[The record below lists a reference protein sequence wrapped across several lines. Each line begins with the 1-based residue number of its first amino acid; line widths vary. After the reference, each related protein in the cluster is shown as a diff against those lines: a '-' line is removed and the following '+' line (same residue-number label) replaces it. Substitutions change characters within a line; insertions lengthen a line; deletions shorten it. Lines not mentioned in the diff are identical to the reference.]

1 MEKPAYEYLP
11 IEDYG
16 VIGDLHTVALVGMN
30 GSIDWCCLPHFDS
43 PSLFGAI
50 LDKHKG
56 GRWQIASVHPGS
68 RKQMYFPETNVLITR
83 FLGAE
88 GVGEVMDCM
97 PVEENVPPMQKADYH
112 RIVRQ
117 VTAVRGSVTFRL
129 YCEPAFNYGR
139 DAHEIHLS
147 EEGALFSTA
156 AMTVGLVSPVP
167 LTRAA
172 KAVAAE
178 FTLRAG
184 ETIGFILRQAEK
196 ADDRTVLRRPTE
208 SEQLVQPTILFWK
221 RWLARSR
228 YRGRWRETVDRS
240 VLTLKLLTYAPTGAI
255 VAAPTCSLPESIG
268 GGRNWDYRYT
278 WIRDA
283 SFTVY
288 AFLRIG
294 FTEEARHFME
304 WMEARLRESR
314 SGRLQIMY
322 GINGEHSLDETILSH
337 WEGYRQ
343 SGPVRIGNA
352 AHKQRQLDIYGE
364 MMDSVYLC
372 NKYVAP
378 VSHDLWQSL
387 IRILEWMAKHWRE
400 ADEGIW
406 EMRAGRRQ
414 NTHSKVMCWVA
425 LDRAL
430 RLSAKRSL
438 PINRPAWERER
449 DAIYNAVMKRGWNPG
464 RKSFINAFGSSA
476 LDASCLLMPLVKFIS
491 PSDPRMLSTLEAI
504 QKELVSDSLVYR
516 YRSGSG
522 EDGLKGQEGSF
533 SMCSF
538 WLVEC
543 LARAGKVEEAR
554 LIFEKML
561 GYANHL
567 GLYAEEIGQGGEALG
582 NFPQAFTHL
591 GLISAAFNLDR
602 ALDGGAHAPRHFAP
616 A

>member
-1 MEKPAYEYLP
+1 MEKPDYDYLP

-56 GRWQIASVHPGS
+56 GRWQIAAVHPGS
-68 RKQMYFPETNVLITR
+68 RKQMYFPDTNVLITR

-97 PVEENVPPMQKADYH
+97 PVEEDVLPREKAEYH
-112 RIVRQ
+112 RIIRQ
-117 VTAVRGSVTFRL
+117 VTAVRGAVTFRL
-129 YCEPAFNYGR
+129 FCEPAFNYGR
-139 DAHEIHLS
+139 DAHEIHVS
-147 EEGALFSTA
+147 EAGALFSATA
-156 AMTVGLVSPVP
+156 MAVGLISPVP
-167 LTRAA
+167 LTRVA
-172 KAVAAE
+172 KGVGAE
-178 FTLRAG
+178 FILKAG
-184 ETIGFILRQAEK
+184 ESLSFILRQAEK
-196 ADDRTVLRRPTE
+196 ADNRTLLSRPTE

-240 VLTLKLLTYAPTGAI
+240 ALTLKLLTYAPTGAI

-304 WMEARLRESR
+304 WMAARLREVKPR
-314 SGRLQIMY
+314 GRLQIMY
-322 GINGEHSLDETILSH
+322 GINGEHALDETILSH
-337 WEGYRQ
+337 WEGYRK
-343 SGPVRIGNA
+343 SGPVRIGNGA
-352 AHKQRQLDIYGE
+352 YGQHQLDIYGE

-372 NKYVAP
+372 NKYVTP
-378 VSHDLWQSL
+378 ISHDLWHSL
-387 IRILEWMAKHWRE
+387 TDILEWMVEHWRD

-406 EMRAGRRQ
+406 EMRGGKRQ

-438 PINRPAWERER
+438 PIKRAAWEKER
-449 DAIYNAVMKRGWNPG
+449 DEIYRTVMDKGWNPKL
-464 RKSFINAFGSSA
+464 RSFVRSAGSA
-476 LDASCLLMPLVKFIS
+476 DLDASCLLMPMVKFIS
-491 PSDPRMLSTLEAI
+491 PTDPRMISTLDAI
-504 QKELVSDSLVYR
+504 QRDLVSDSLVYR
-516 YRSGSG
+516 YRAESGV
-522 EDGLKGQEGSF
+522 DGLKGPEGTF

-538 WLVEC
+538 WWVEC
-543 LARAGKVEEAR
+543 LARAGKLEEAR
-554 LIFEKML
+554 LTFEKML

-602 ALDGGAHAPRHFAP
+602 ALNGGSV
-616 A
+616 